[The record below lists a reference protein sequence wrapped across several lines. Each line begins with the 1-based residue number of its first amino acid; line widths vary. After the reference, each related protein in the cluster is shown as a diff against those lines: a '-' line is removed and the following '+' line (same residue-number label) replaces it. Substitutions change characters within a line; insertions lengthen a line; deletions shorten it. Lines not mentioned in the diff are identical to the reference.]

1 MKKENEKAMITT
13 DDLKAAR
20 KTFLEYYLKYHN
32 EYDEL
37 YKLCKEKTSRSL
49 YSSLGK
55 RPVQFDMAD
64 ILGSR
69 SFKYPVLSEEKE
81 GSSKNRSEH
90 YYDVN
95 GKLIMSCDMENK
107 RRTFTDIIIRDGE
120 NICVLCFDKK
130 GFLHKV
136 QIIGYKGKKPVFYS
150 RCQYSSYYG
159 FMMDYSEFAYDER
172 GELSVVYT
180 ANNRTVTDETDKEMF
195 MYDYYIKKC
204 MEDDSLLTMPVSIY
218 TVECIYNNDALARVR
233 SYGKNVSQ
241 GYISDE
247 TVTDVKESESVIFKK
262 IISDLVSF
270 ADV

>member
-1 MKKENEKAMITT
+1 MKKAMMTI

-20 KTFLEYYLKYHN
+20 KTFLENYLKYHN

-37 YKLCKEKTSRSL
+37 YKICKDNASQTL

-55 RPVQFDMAD
+55 RPVQFDIAD

-69 SFKYPVLSEEKE
+69 SFKYTVLSEEKD

-90 YYDVN
+90 YYNVN
-95 GKLIMSCDMENK
+95 GKLIMSCDIENK
-107 RRTFTDIIIRDGE
+107 RRAFTDIIVRDGE
-120 NICVLCFDKK
+120 NICVLSFDKN
-130 GFLHKV
+130 GFLQKV
-136 QIIGYKGKKPVFYS
+136 QITEYKDKKPILYS

-159 FMMDYSEFAYDER
+159 FTMDHSEFTYDDR
-172 GELSVVYT
+172 DKLSVVYT

-195 MYDYYIKKC
+195 MYDHYIKKC

-218 TVECIYNNDALARVR
+218 TVECIYNNDSLARVR

-247 TVTDVKESESVIFKK
+247 TVTDIKDSLSVIFKK